1 MRKIS
6 YAVLVVSLILMAGA
20 AVAQQFG
27 GSQFGGSQVPGAG
40 MGQTGMGQVPGT
52 GLGRMPSAGAG
63 QAQVPGAGAGTPTL
77 NIPPAPP
84 KPVPNSTY
92 GNNPRAAIL
101 GEQFTKSSQGNAM
114 VYIAENPNKTVSISV
129 RMLSDGDPYS
139 LAGTMANLTYMV
151 DNVYSLTDVAG
162 SDIYLTVYDPDGKTM
177 TTAKFSDEKNAFEYY
192 QVPEGYTP
200 KQTPG
205 RQPSFGQPSA
215 GQPSFSQPSAGQPS
229 FGQPSYQRP
238 SFGGG
243 PQGR

>member
-1 MRKIS
+1 LKKIL
-6 YAVLVVSLILMAGA
+6 YAVLLASLVLMIGT
-20 AVAQQFG
+20 AVAQQLG
-27 GSQFGGSQVPGAG
+27 GSQLGGNQVPGAG
-40 MGQTGMGQVPGT
+40 MGQAGMGQVPGT
-52 GLGRMPSAGAG
+52 GTGQMPGAGAG
-63 QAQVPGAGAGTPTL
+63 QNQGPGAGAGTPTL

-92 GNNPRAAIL
+92 GNSPRAAIL

-114 VYIAENPNKTVSISV
+114 VYLEENPNKTVSISV
-129 RMLSDGDPYS
+129 RLLSDGDPYS

-151 DNVYSLTDVAG
+151 DNVYSLTDLAG
-162 SDIYLTVYDPDGKTM
+162 GDIFLTVYDTEGKTM
-177 TTAKFSDEKNAFEYY
+177 TTAKFSDAKNAFEYY

-200 KQTPG
+200 KQTTG
-205 RQPSFGQPSA
+205 RQPSFGQPS
-215 GQPSFSQPSAGQPS
+215 SGQPS